1 MIFNP
6 TEKQVP
12 CPLCGIDI
20 DLETRKYGLNRP
32 VVEKCPWCAGLLRIT
47 KILRIKPKEKR
58 DLDFRLAA
66 CYEQH
71 RPRRKTENV

>member
-12 CPLCGIDI
+12 CPCCKIGIDL
-20 DLETRKYGLNRP
+20 DSKNYGLNKP
-32 VVEKCPWCAGLLRIT
+32 VVEKCPWCAKMVRIT

-58 DLDFRLAA
+58 GLDFRLAA

-71 RPRRKTENV
+71 RPRRRP